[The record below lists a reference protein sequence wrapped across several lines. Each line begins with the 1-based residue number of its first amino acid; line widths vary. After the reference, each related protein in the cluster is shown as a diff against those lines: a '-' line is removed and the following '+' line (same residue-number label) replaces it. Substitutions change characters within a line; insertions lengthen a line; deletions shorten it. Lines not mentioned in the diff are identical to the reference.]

1 MWAAEE
7 ELGVAI
13 EELVPL
19 LIPRSEDIED
29 GSF

>member
-13 EELVPL
+13 EELVSL